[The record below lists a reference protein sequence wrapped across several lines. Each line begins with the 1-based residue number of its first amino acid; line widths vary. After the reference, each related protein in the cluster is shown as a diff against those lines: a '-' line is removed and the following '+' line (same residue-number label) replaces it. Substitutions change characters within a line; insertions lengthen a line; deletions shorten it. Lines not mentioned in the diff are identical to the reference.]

1 MKLFVWN
8 GLRLKPLYCQLTK
21 IIWIWFWF
29 FGNVINKKVKLNNS
43 MLNCVILGIRH
54 LANLTTAMPLF
65 ERKSCTYEKQSSYF
79 HFHWVQWL
87 ECREV
92 HNSFWC
98 SHCATAKPTGWPIF
112 GQTSIMPEELLL
124 YVGFQKTLWMF
135 RVGSFYL
142 DPRFKIKAPR
152 H

>member
-1 MKLFVWN
+1 
-8 GLRLKPLYCQLTK
+8 
-21 IIWIWFWF
+21 
-29 FGNVINKKVKLNNS
+29 

-112 GQTSIMPEELLL
+112 GQTSIIPEELLL

-152 H
+152 HLQRQMQEEEEWSPLVIWALDQLVCRQMFYYLSLDTNLYIAL